1 MESARNIL
9 QMRKIQLEQW
19 EKQKEQDNKLFEI
32 KRAVDDSPHD
42 IYASG
47 K

>member
-32 KRAVDDSPHD
+32 KGGCR
-42 IYASG
+42 
-47 K
+47 